1 MAQEPRHRPVR
12 RFPDAQRTIVE
23 CELNACVHCGSALV
37 PRKPWHMRKYVQTM
51 TGPLFVAGKSK
62 ECGNPQCPQ
71 AGQHYYASGVLRISL
86 PHSTYGLDV
95 LAYIGWQHDRAQRQ
109 LAEIQRDLNRQGILV
124 NERNVGKLYRQ
135 FLALVAGASQET
147 QQVLAATA
155 QQHGGLIWAIDALQ
169 PEGCGS
175 LLYVLYEVLSGTPV
189 AALQADHPSVDELC
203 RWLQPYQALP
213 YAVLATL
220 SDGED
225 TLIAALKGCWP
236 AAAHQRC
243 QEHALANIV
252 EPVLKHDTHLRQS
265 LRQDLGGLPQ
275 VPERAVPAAEA
286 RAEEP
291 VAAPATAAV
300 PVAAAGSP
308 VGTLAVP
315 PPPFCLPHATRN

>member
-1 MAQEPRHRPVR
+1 VAQEPRHRPMR

-23 CELNACVHCGSALV
+23 CELNACVHCGSALA

-62 ECGNPQCPQ
+62 ACSNPACPQ
-71 AGQHYYASGVLRISL
+71 AEQHYYATGVLRISL

-109 LAEIQRDLNRQGILV
+109 LAEIQRDLNGRGLLI
-124 NERNVGKLYRQ
+124 NERSVGKLYRQ
-135 FLALVAGASQET
+135 FLALVGGAGQTT

-155 QQHGGLIWAIDALQ
+155 QAHGGLIWAIDALQ

-175 LLYVLYEVLSGTPV
+175 LLYGLYEVLGSTPV
-189 AALQADHPSVDELC
+189 AALQADHPSVAELC
-203 RWLQPYQALP
+203 GWLQPYQALP

-225 TLIAALKGCWP
+225 TLIAALKACWP

-243 QEHALANIV
+243 QEHALANIA
-252 EPVLKHDTHLRQS
+252 EPVLKHDTPLRQY
-265 LRQDLGGLPQ
+265 LRQDLGGLPP
-275 VPERAVPAAEA
+275 VPERVAPAAEA
-286 RAEEP
+286 CADEP
-291 VAAPATAAV
+291 VAAPATAA
-300 PVAAAGSP
+300 AESL
-308 VGTLAVP
+308 VGTLAAP